1 MSDTLS
7 TLREQLRQL
16 QHLHDTCALDG
27 AAFEAAKVALERRVV
42 DLVMATPDLPPAPA
56 PAPTPAPLPAAVVSK
71 AGLGLWAGAAV
82 AVLVAAGLG
91 YSVTGSPGAVGTA
104 PAGFG
109 ADAAPAQAAAG
120 AAQTVTRE
128 QIEAM
133 VGKLEARLQA
143 QPDDGEGWGM
153 LGRTYMAL
161 KRYADASTA
170 YQKALKLRPDD
181 ATLLA
186 DYADATA
193 VNNDRKLEGEPTR
206 LLERALKIDPDNLK
220 ALVLLGTAA
229 YNRGDYAVAV
239 THWERVVKVGAADS
253 PMVEM
258 ARGGAAEAR
267 ERGKLPP
274 TAAATPAGPAAATA
288 TATAGAA
295 QEAAGEVSGT
305 VRLAPALKALAAPED
320 TVFIFARPAEGARM
334 PLAIL
339 RKQVKDLPFSFR
351 LDDSLS
357 MSPAARLSGAG
368 RVIIGARISKS
379 GQAAPQ
385 PGDLQGLSPVVA
397 VGSQGVAVEITSKLP

>member
-1 MSDTLS
+1 MSDALS

-16 QHLHDTCALDG
+16 QHLHDTGALDG
-27 AAFEAAKVALERRVV
+27 AAFEAAKAPLERRVV
-42 DLVMATPDLPPAPA
+42 ATVMATPDLPPAPI
-56 PAPTPAPLPAAVVSK
+56 PVPLPAAAPK
-71 AGLGLWAGAAV
+71 AGMGLWGGATA

-91 YSVTGSPGAVGTA
+91 YSFTGSPGAVGAA

-109 ADAAPAQAAAG
+109 ADAAPAQAAASP
-120 AAQTVTRE
+120 AQTVTRE

-143 QPDDGEGWGM
+143 QPDDVEGWGM

-193 VNNDRKLEGEPTR
+193 VNNGRKLEGEPTR

-239 THWERVVKVGAADS
+239 MHWERVVKVGAADS

-274 TAAATPAGPAAATA
+274 MAGTPAGPVAAIAS
-288 TATAGAA
+288 AGAA
-295 QEAAGEVSGT
+295 QAAGEVSGT
-305 VRLAPALKALAAPED
+305 VRLAPALKAQATPED
-320 TVFIFARPAEGARM
+320 TVFIFARSAEGSRM

-339 RKQVKDLPFSFR
+339 RKQVKDLPFRFK

-397 VGSQGVAVEITSKLP
+397 VGSQGVTVEIASKLP